1 MKSLHAAH
9 LEERAP
15 RNKDEEAYARRKQ
28 IIEAAYRIGDRRGLA
43 AISARGVARDAEVS
57 VGYLY
62 KFFPSKSDIM
72 VAAAQRYFERSL
84 SRELCRVEAGESYVE
99 YCRRLWEQV
108 QSSFEE
114 FHHEWLR
121 NREDLPKHD
130 LAAAHDAMT
139 SVLTHAGAQLEAVIE
154 QDNHIDWTSLPEWAC
169 AQVVDGLFMRPLS
182 RPLGVARIRWGICR
196 RGWCGCGGGCR
207 SLRSRWRPRCR
218 PGRGW

>member
-108 QSSFEE
+108 QSS
-114 FHHEWLR
+114 
-121 NREDLPKHD
+121 
-130 LAAAHDAMT
+130 MT

-154 QDNHIDWTSLPEWAC
+154 QDNHIDWTSLPEGTTASSI
-169 AQVVDGLFMRPLS
+169 AQFTMRAMMDSLKRGEGDAALLLTFLEKGLYSP
-182 RPLGVARIRWGICR
+182 AEAH
-196 RGWCGCGGGCR
+196 
-207 SLRSRWRPRCR
+207 
-218 PGRGW
+218 

>member
-1 MKSLHAAH
+1 MTSLHATH
-9 LEERAP
+9 PEEHTARIE
-15 RNKDEEAYARRKQ
+15 DEEACARRER

-84 SRELCRVEAGESYVE
+84 SHELCRVEAGEPYAE

-121 NREDLPKHD
+121 DREDLPKQD
-130 LAAAHDAMT
+130 LAAAHGAMA
-139 SVLTHAGAQLEAVIE
+139 SVLTHAGAQLEGVIA
-154 QDNHIDWTSLPEWAC
+154 QDDRIGWTSLPEGTTASSI
-169 AQVVDGLFMRPLS
+169 AQFTMRAMMDSLKRGERDTALLIALLEKGLYSPTE
-182 RPLGVARIRWGICR
+182 AH
-196 RGWCGCGGGCR
+196 
-207 SLRSRWRPRCR
+207 
-218 PGRGW
+218 

>member
-15 RNKDEEAYARRKQ
+15 RNKDEEACARRER
-28 IIEAAYRIGDRRGLA
+28 IIEAAYRIGERGGLA

-62 KFFPSKSDIM
+62 KLFPSKSDIM

-84 SRELCRVEAGESYVE
+84 SRELCRVEAGEPYVE
-99 YCRRLWEQV
+99 YCRRVWEQV

-121 NREDLPKHD
+121 DREDLPKQD
-130 LAAAHDAMT
+130 LAAAHGAMT
-139 SVLTHAGAQLEAVIE
+139 SVLTHAGAQLEGVIE
-154 QDNHIDWTSLPEWAC
+154 QDNRIDWTSLPEGTMASSI
-169 AQVVDGLFMRPLS
+169 AQFTMRAMMDSLKSGEGDATLLLTLLKKGLYSPTETH
-182 RPLGVARIRWGICR
+182 
-196 RGWCGCGGGCR
+196 
-207 SLRSRWRPRCR
+207 
-218 PGRGW
+218 